1 LPTAAETGLSFAS
14 HAKERLM
21 IDHLG
26 ITVTDFAAA
35 KAFYDAALAP
45 LGIGVVMTVGPEE
58 TGGSSHCG
66 YGSNADRRDIQAG
79 KPSFWIGDGGGPTG
93 PAHICFRAQDRAA
106 VEAFHAA
113 AIAAGGTDNGP
124 PGLRPHYHPGY
135 YGAFV
140 LDAEGR
146 NVEAVH
152 HTWPG

>member
-1 LPTAAETGLSFAS
+1 
-14 HAKERLM
+14 M

-35 KAFYDAALAP
+35 RAFYDAVLAP
-45 LGIGVVMTVGPEE
+45 LGIGVVMQVGPEQ

-66 YGSNADRRDIQAG
+66 YGNSSDQRDIQAG

-93 PAHICFRAQDRAA
+93 SAHICFLAQDRAA
-106 VEAFHAA
+106 VDAFHAA
-113 AIAAGGTDNGP
+113 GLAAGGTDNGA

-135 YGAFV
+135 YGAFI
-140 LDAEGR
+140 LDPEGR